1 MVIGL
6 AGHPMKLQEIE
17 EVLMQVDSGLEIR
30 KLEFSEIASIEHI
43 LPYQTLQESVD
54 IVILGGYYD
63 YLFFCNHVV
72 FEKVTGIHTVK
83 PANPFLVTPTGIAMN
98 CKI

>member
-1 MVIGL
+1 MMDLDRVNAYFTRVEESEKTTFRPVGQ
-6 AGHPMKLQEIE
+6 KLKTGVDLGTAYIVLVVLDEENTCCLTGIE
-17 EVLMQVDSGLEIR
+17 Q
-30 KLEFSEIASIEHI
+30 
-43 LPYQTLQESVD
+43 
-54 IVILGGYYD
+54 
-63 YLFFCNHVV
+63 V